1 MLLLHSMTFVF
12 CGFISAYLKVFYN
25 FPVIFVFDPLVL
37 CVCSVTQLCLSLCK
51 PMDCSTPGSSV
62 HGIFQTR
69 ILEWVAISY
78 SRESSPIGTE
88 PTSLVSP
95 VLACE
100 LFATVPPE
108 QLRNTLIFIYL

>member
-1 MLLLHSMTFVF
+1 MTLYFLLLMLLLHSMTFVF

-51 PMDCSTPGSSV
+51 PMDCSPPGSSV

-88 PTSLVSP
+88 PTSLVFP

-100 LFATVPPE
+100 LFATVPT
-108 QLRNTLIFIYL
+108 RTA